1 MTATSSWYKDF
12 QNRLATTSARSR
24 VGVGSLGHVQLVAP
38 TVDTSNW
45 DKPLNGFGDHL
56 LDLGG
61 RALDVLSRPGYAAGG
76 FINTAIRNNIGESD
90 QNPLEQAWQG
100 LLGHNKEF
108 AKPFEILDPYHEGEN
123 GAETA
128 ARWLGDFA
136 ASIVSDPTTY
146 IGAGAVSKLGKLTKA
161 DELVKSLKGAAQTTN
176 APHMIPASVLAE
188 GDKATDIGRLSESLN
203 RIPVAPKE
211 SMIQQ
216 IIGDAKTNTDV
227 PVMGLDKTFIPNMPV
242 LSVNDTKGLSGQ
254 SLIDA
259 LLKEPNL
266 KQGVVGSLDSPLAQQ
281 GVPVLSR
288 NLRYRTGDKGADLA
302 MFTILR
308 SNLAENLRKIRGRL
322 YSKGEFDSPWE
333 DRLVTDAIKRPEPMN
348 FPEIPK
354 PQPKITAGSELPG
367 TPVDVQAHRDAAL
380 RYVWEHTPDAK
391 NPKQAASLSK
401 GENYA
406 VHGDN
411 VYFNGKKIG
420 SEGFDT
426 VKKHM
431 DDTTD
436 YSSIEQINHEPL
448 DIPLGAGKMTV
459 GQYASALKQ
468 GAAKPFLADT
478 SIPVRDDITGLND
491 YIVNRNK
498 TYAERAK
505 SRPGEP
511 NVVEPTPE
519 ELAAY
524 EKSVADQ
531 TAKKAEYEAQVK
543 AADEAS
549 PYWETVRPDAQS
561 RREWI
566 NKNRDKLTPKDT
578 KRLNEA
584 LYRGSQNQFNKIIDE
599 IVTRESALDINAVD
613 DLAKAVKDGRVSKE
627 EAQAFYESFN
637 AKDASTA
644 RRKIESIDKKLAELR
659 SSMSEE
665 IRNTAQFGA
674 DNSVPQS
681 RAAAISL
688 AEKQPIPVAK
698 TPMQFFQQEYKIKR
712 HTFDSSDMRQF
723 IDAVK
728 DVVDPAVIG
737 KLTPTDAELLHSSI
751 RQALGDKYLH
761 NRANLPLSTRRM
773 KTNNDLETYNTFREF
788 NEHKQFTFWKNLVGN
803 ISKEL
808 PQDIKR
814 TTGRSAI
821 MYDRA
826 MPVLKAYDDILRTY
840 GIHPSIEAGGK
851 GLPLSLH
858 DVLSALPRNQAE
870 KFFFDKAAEITPSQW
885 LHIAE
890 EAFYAS
896 PKDLTDVKDMA
907 TLILRGS
914 DSPLSFEGNAKWTG
928 ETAGKQTAK
937 RQAKKGQTGGNF
949 ANEQMYRA
957 NMVTDKT
964 FKNNIDKIV
973 TPDFVR
979 KIKDTVA
986 YNSRRAEIQA
996 GQFVRSTSD
1005 AAIQKFVDDISQVT
1019 TQQELFSLVENA
1031 SKGIAGFAKDTN
1043 IVPPPGSVP
1052 AVKDQVE
1059 LATRTNPG
1067 TEIAIAEQKAIRDAN
1082 IPEDA
1087 KTAGQQAAKAVDDRY
1102 EEMIPEWDFSMR
1114 PEYRAIGVAMHHLA
1128 PHASEGMLRHIMLS
1142 GQNVTMEYSKNF
1154 TRSLTEFE
1162 HSVGYDKAKEIWAD
1176 VQKGIE
1182 PSEAMKPAYDKMKQ
1196 IISETFD
1203 VLKRAGIDPEHLNSN
1218 LSKYK
1223 LDRSHFALKGNSW
1236 AAAYDSWKHW
1246 GNLEDPLNTLSR
1258 FYAAAQKSRVEK
1270 EMFDRFS
1277 MDFGSLTPKPGYGR
1291 ITATKGGSRVAH
1303 LIDTRKYYPEEI
1315 VRNLHSLDLTMKEL
1329 AKPASDNAI
1338 LKTLDEATHR
1348 LKSGL
1353 TIYRIGHHMRNAFG
1367 DAWLNFMDGVV
1378 NPSLYKKAWGVLAT
1392 RADHYDPEMLKHIDL
1407 ESFKP
1412 NGRVVHTINVNGR
1425 PVRVDENMAYILMR
1439 DSGNLPT
1446 FASLE
1451 DLGSASTYGQPSK
1464 INEGKITLMTPTGGR
1479 AHKVATTVSEVRDH
1493 YFRAAHFIK
1502 LMEDT
1507 KSLKVEMRAGETF
1520 EQAARRA
1527 LLDKSYEWT
1536 ARVRKYHPDGTDLQR
1551 FERNGLKR
1559 GILFYSWIRK
1569 MVPLVME
1576 TTIMQ
1581 PGRTLAYPKFMYTL
1595 AQSNGIDLNG
1605 LGDPFPSDQ
1614 LFPAWMGGTQGPVLG
1629 DSSYGYMGIR
1639 PGNPMMDIF
1648 DQYLA
1653 SPGQAYQT
1661 IIGATHPLIK
1671 MPYELATGATTQG
1684 VPINDLG
1691 KYALGQVPFGSLV
1704 NTLAGKPVGGVS
1716 ASDANYDPSGIRDPK
1731 ALALFNT
1738 LTGLGAIDMSKPSY
1752 IKTGEFDL
1760 KYGRT
1765 EGP

>member
-12 QNRLATTSARSR
+12 QNRLMTTSARSR

-38 TVDTSNW
+38 TIDTSNW
-45 DKPLNGFGDHL
+45 EKPVNGFGDHL
-56 LDLGG
+56 LDFGG
-61 RALDVLSRPGYAAGG
+61 RALDILSRPGYAAGG
-76 FINTAIRNNIGESD
+76 FLNTALRNNIGETD

-108 AKPFEILDPYHEGEN
+108 FKPVEILDPYQEGES

-146 IGAGAVSKLGKLTKA
+146 LGAGAVSKLGKLTKA
-161 DELVKSLKGAAQTTN
+161 DKLGEAIKGSARTLNKPNMVSAADL
-176 APHMIPASVLAE
+176 AAS
-188 GDKATDIGRLSESLN
+188 DKATDIQRLTESLN
-203 RIPVAPKE
+203 NNIKVAPDLLP
-211 SMIQQ
+211 Q
-216 IIGDAKTNTDV
+216 IIGDAKTNVGV
-227 PVMGLDKTFIPNMPV
+227 PAMGLDKTFIPNMPV

-254 SLIDA
+254 KLIDA
-259 LLKEPNL
+259 LLQEPNL
-266 KQGVVGSLDSPLAQQ
+266 KQNVVGNLDSPLAQQ
-281 GVPVLSR
+281 GVQALSR
-288 NLRYRTGDKGADLA
+288 NLKFRTGDKSSDLA

-308 SNLAENLRKIRGRL
+308 ANIAENLRKIRGRL
-322 YSKGEFDSPWE
+322 YTHGEFDSPWE
-333 DRLVTDAIKRPEPMN
+333 DRLVMDAVKRPDPME
-348 FPEIPK
+348 FPAIAK
-354 PQPKITAGSELPG
+354 PQPKTIPGAEIPG
-367 TPVDVQAHRDAAL
+367 TPVDLQANRDAIM
-380 RYVWEHTPDAK
+380 RYYWENTPEAN

-401 GENYA
+401 GGNYA
-406 VHGDN
+406 VHGSN
-411 VYFNGKKIG
+411 VYFDGKKIG
-420 SEGFDT
+420 SEGLDT
-426 VKKHM
+426 LKKHV

-436 YSSIEQINHEPL
+436 FSNIDEINHEPL
-448 DIPLGAGKMTV
+448 SIPLGSGNMTV
-459 GQYASALKQ
+459 GQFSSALKQ
-468 GAAKPFLADT
+468 GAAKPFLAD
-478 SIPVRDDITGLND
+478 SSLAVRDDITGLND
-491 YIVNRNK
+491 YIVSRNK

-505 SRPGEP
+505 ARPGEP
-511 NVVEPTPE
+511 NVVNPTPE
-519 ELAAY
+519 EMAAY

-531 TAKKAEYEAQVK
+531 AAKKAEYEAQVK
-543 AADEAS
+543 AADES
-549 PYWETVRPDAQS
+549 TPYWETVRPDQQS

-566 NKNRDKLTPKDT
+566 NKNRDKLTDKDR

-599 IVTRESALDINAVD
+599 IVTRETALDISAVD
-613 DLAKAVKDGRVSKE
+613 DLEKAVKDGRVSKE

-637 AKDASTA
+637 AKNA
-644 RRKIESIDKKLAELR
+644 RGARTKIESIDNHLTKLRESLNDQ
-659 SSMSEE
+659 
-665 IRNTAQFGA
+665 IRNTAQFA
-674 DNSVPQS
+674 YDNSVPKS
-681 RAAAISL
+681 RQAAIHA
-688 AEKQPIPVAK
+688 AETQPIPVAK
-698 TPMQFFQQEYKIKR
+698 TPLTFFQNNFKIKR
-712 HTFDSSDMRQF
+712 ETFDSSEMRQF
-723 IDAVK
+723 VEAVK
-728 DVVDPAVIG
+728 DVVDPQALG
-737 KLTPTDAELLHSSI
+737 KLTPADAELLHSSI
-751 RQALGDKYLH
+751 RQALDDKYLH

-808 PQDIKR
+808 PKDIKR
-814 TTGRSAI
+814 TSGRSA
-821 MYDRA
+821 MLYDRA

-858 DVLSALPRNQAE
+858 DVLSALPRNQVE

-890 EAFYAS
+890 EAFYAN
-896 PKDLTDVKDMA
+896 PKDLTDAKDIA
-907 TLILRGS
+907 TLLLREN
-914 DSPLSFEGNAKWTG
+914 DAPLSFAGNAKWTG
-928 ETAGKQTAK
+928 EVAGKQTAK
-937 RQAKKGQTGGNF
+937 RQQKLGEQGLNF
-949 ANEQMYRA
+949 EKEQVHRA
-957 NMVTDKT
+957 NMVQNKT
-964 FKNNIDKIV
+964 FKANIDKII
-973 TPDFVR
+973 TSDFVR

-1005 AAIQKFVDDISQVT
+1005 AAIQKFVDDVSQVR
-1019 TQQELFSLVENA
+1019 TQQELFSLVENSA
-1031 SKGIAGFAKDTN
+1031 KNITGFTKDTN
-1043 IVPPPGSVP
+1043 MVPPPGSIP

-1067 TEIAIAEQKAIRDAN
+1067 TEMALSEMKAIDAAN
-1082 IPEDA
+1082 TAEDV
-1087 KTAGQQAAKAVDDRY
+1087 KTAGQKAANAVDDRL
-1102 EEMIPEWDFSMR
+1102 EQMIPEWDFSTR
-1114 PEYRAIGVAMHHLA
+1114 PEYRQFGQFAHHMF
-1128 PHASEGMLRHIMLS
+1128 PHMSEGTLRHIMLS
-1142 GQNVTMEYSKNF
+1142 GQNIAMEYSKNF
-1154 TRSLTEFE
+1154 SRSLSKFE
-1162 HSVGYDKAKEIWAD
+1162 QEVGYDRAKQIWAD
-1176 VQKGIE
+1176 IQNGIE
-1182 PSEAMKPAYDKMKQ
+1182 PSVAAKPQYDKMRQ
-1196 IISETFD
+1196 IVSETFD
-1203 VLKRAGIDPEHLNSN
+1203 VLRRAGIDPAHLNSN
-1218 LSKYK
+1218 LGKFK
-1223 LDRSHFALKGNSW
+1223 LDPQHFALKGDNW
-1236 AAAYDSWKHW
+1236 NAAYDSWKHW

-1277 MDFGSLTPKPGYGR
+1277 NDFGSLTPKPGYGR
-1291 ITATKGGSRVAH
+1291 IVTSKGGSRVAH
-1303 LIDTRKYYPEEI
+1303 LIDTRKYYPEEVI
-1315 VRNLHSLDLTMKEL
+1315 RNLHSLDQTMKEL
-1329 AKPASDNAI
+1329 AKPASNNKL
-1338 LKTLDEATHR
+1338 LKIFDESTHR

-1353 TIYRIGHHMRNAFG
+1353 TIYRPGHHMRNAFG
-1367 DAWLNFMDGVV
+1367 DAWLNFMDGVT
-1378 NPSLYKKAWGVLAT
+1378 NPSDYSKAWGVLAT

-1412 NGRVVHTINVNGR
+1412 NGRIVAKIKVNGKDV
-1425 PVRVDENMAYILMR
+1425 PVDENMAYILMR

-1446 FASLE
+1446 YASLE

-1464 INEGKITLMTPTGGR
+1464 VNEGKITLTTPTGGR

-1502 LMEDT
+1502 LMGDT
-1507 KSLKVEMRAGETF
+1507 KSLKVEQRAGETF
-1520 EQAARRA
+1520 EQAAKRA

-1569 MVPLVME
+1569 MIPLVIE
-1576 TTIMQ
+1576 TSLMQ
-1581 PGRTLAYPKFMYTL
+1581 PGRALAYPKFMYTL
-1595 AQSNGIDLNG
+1595 AQANGIDLNG
-1605 LGDPFPSDQ
+1605 MGDPFPSDQ
-1614 LFPAWMGGTQGPVLG
+1614 LFPAWMGGTQGPVMG
-1629 DSSYGYMGIR
+1629 DSVYGYLGIR

-1648 DQYLA
+1648 DQYLS
-1653 SPGQAYQT
+1653 SPGNAYQT

-1684 VPINDLG
+1684 VPIKDLG

-1716 ASDANYDPSGIRDPK
+1716 ASDQNYDPSGIRDPK
-1731 ALALFNT
+1731 VLALFNT

-1752 IKTGEFDL
+1752 VKTGEFDL